1 VNTVGTKT
9 NSQAPKADWSL
20 KPRGVVSGTAQTA
33 MGIALAGATGDLAHI
48 NPVWAGAGAVVGALS
63 HLAVSAHHAKHTPG
77 AILYRLGC
85 WVGAGSWLTW
95 TWASHHGWWNTSGL
109 AALAI
114 GAAGAGIMAPIANHT
129 RDDASG
135 GRPGMSVVLAAG
147 GRRGREWQE
156 RIRRCC
162 RITVQVSEVT
172 DWQTRTGHDVHVL
185 LPIGGATIDD
195 LARHTKAMAT
205 DARLPKGCAIDVT
218 EGNLQGEVVLSVPMV
233 NRLTEEIPFVA
244 DHRPRSIMD
253 PVELGEYQNGNIVGV
268 PLRQL
273 SALAVGMRGSGK
285 TNLLDLFTDGVG
297 KCVDALV
304 WHIDLNGGGM
314 SWSWMQPWING
325 ETDRPA
331 IDWPATTAEEALLM
345 VQVAYAIGLDRKGSY
360 NHLKLQ
366 QNSRLMPLSRD
377 LPFIGIVVDEGKTV
391 LSGTATGIIGEIRN
405 MLTKIQDELR
415 DAGVGLITSGLRGTA
430 TYIDTDFKSQVGV
443 KVGMPVERDAELA
456 YLFDWDKQLKC
467 SDLPTSGCGYVQYHQ
482 HAPRM
487 FKARHMLPADVTDSA
502 VAVANIRP
510 DLDAA
515 GQRIGG
521 EAYATRYDRA
531 REVFSGGRPAE
542 TGTSSSP
549 TFTPA
554 PAMAGATATTP
565 GRPRLT
571 VMNGGGAA
579 NWPDPRDIAR
589 AGAAPRA
596 ADWPDPAQLTGRAAP
611 AGVLTAG
618 RPAVAASGDEVP
630 EPIRR
635 VLAVF
640 DMAGDDRI
648 HSETLAAEL
657 GVADQW
663 ALADLLRPYG
673 LRSRPQKFKRGGK
686 NLRGY
691 WLDDINDAVERIA
704 RGEEPVAADPEDDV
718 VEEV

>member
-1 VNTVGTKT
+1 MGTKT
-9 NSQAPKADWSL
+9 NSQARKADWSL
-20 KPRGVVSGTAQTA
+20 KPRGVVSGTVE
-33 MGIALAGATGDLAHI
+33 GAVGLFLTGAAGDLAHI
-48 NPVWAGAGAVVGALS
+48 NPFWAGAGAVAGALS
-63 HLAVSAHHAKHTPG
+63 HLAVSAHHAKHTPA

-85 WVGAGSWLTW
+85 WAGAGSWLAW
-95 TWASHHGWWNTSGL
+95 TLNSHQWLNTGGM

-129 RDDASG
+129 RDKDQP
-135 GRPGMSVVLAAG
+135 GRPGTTVVLAG

-156 RIRRCC
+156 RVRRCC
-162 RITVQVSEVT
+162 RIAVGVSGVV
-172 DWQTRTGHDVHVL
+172 DWSTRTGYDVHVL

-195 LARHTKAMAT
+195 LARYTKAMAT
-205 DARLPKGCAIDVT
+205 DARLPKGCTIDVT
-218 EGNLQGEVVLSVPMV
+218 EGGLQGEVVLSIPTV

-244 DHRPRSIMD
+244 DHRPRSIMG
-253 PVELGEYQNGNIVGV
+253 PVELGEYQNGDIVGV

-273 SALAVGMRGSGK
+273 SALIVGMRGSGK
-285 TNLLDLFTDGVG
+285 TNLLDLFTYGIG
-297 KCVDALV
+297 LCSDALV

-325 ETDRPA
+325 DTERPA
-331 IDWPATTAEEALLM
+331 IDWAATSAEEALMM
-345 VQVAYAIGLDRKGSY
+345 VQLAYAIGLDRKGSY

-366 QNSRLMPLSRD
+366 QNSRLMPLSKD

-405 MLTKIQDELR
+405 MLIKIQDELR
-415 DAGVGLITSGLRGTA
+415 DAGVGLVTSGLRGTA

-482 HAPRM
+482 HTPRM
-487 FKARHMLPADVTDSA
+487 WKSRHMLPADVTDAA
-502 VAVANIRP
+502 VAIANQRT

-521 EAYATRYDRA
+521 EVHAGRYDRM
-531 REVFSGGRPAE
+531 REVFSRTRPAE
-542 TGTSSSP
+542 TSTTP
-549 TFTPA
+549 APRPTPA
-554 PAMAGATATTP
+554 PAMAGAGPATP

-571 VMNGGGAA
+571 VMNGGAA
-579 NWPDPRDIAR
+579 SWPDPRDMAR
-589 AGAAPRA
+589 TGAAPRA

-618 RPAVAASGDEVP
+618 RPAVAAAGDEVP

-640 DMAGDDRI
+640 EMAGDDRI

-691 WLDDINDAVERIA
+691 WLDDINDAAERIA